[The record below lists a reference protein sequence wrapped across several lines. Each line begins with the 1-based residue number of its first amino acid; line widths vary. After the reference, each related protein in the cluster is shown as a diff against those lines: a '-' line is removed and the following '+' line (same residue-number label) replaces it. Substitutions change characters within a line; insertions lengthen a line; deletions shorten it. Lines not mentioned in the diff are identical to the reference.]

1 MHRPSC
7 FLILL
12 FPELLDLR
20 EIRSVNS
27 GPAEADNRVFSF
39 SLVSAE
45 RGCNP
50 DCSVFCN
57 ISENVRKLKWRGIK
71 TG

>member
-1 MHRPSC
+1 MYRPSC
-7 FLILL
+7 FPILL

-20 EIRSVNS
+20 EIRSANS
-27 GPAEADNRVFSF
+27 DPAEAIIGFSL

-50 DCSVFCN
+50 DCCVFCN
-57 ISENVRKLKWRGIK
+57 ISENVRKLKRQGIK